1 MTVQVPVTLAAG
13 TRVLKVY
20 FSGDGQ
26 NLNWLDFASG
36 TVTTPTPSPSGTAS
50 FTAAPLTAPRG
61 TAVKFTLT
69 PKAGKTVKSVWWTL
83 DASARLPTSSGPP
96 SSRRR
101 RVLLLAGP
109 FG

>member
-1 MTVQVPVTLAAG
+1 MTLTAG

-36 TVTTPTPSPSGTAS
+36 TVTTPTTPPSGTAS

-69 PKAGKTVKSVWWTL
+69 PKAGKTVKSVWWSF
-83 DASARLPTSSGPP
+83 DATAHLNTWNSRAVNPTFFYPATPAP
-96 SSRRR
+96 SPRS
-101 RVLLLAGP
+101 
-109 FG
+109 